1 MKINRRESAALIS
14 SLSGGVV
21 PRIGL
26 RHIAVGREKE
36 IMSFLQDLQTIQDD
50 GGACRFIS
58 GEYGSGKTFLLQLI
72 RANALDRKFVVMDA
86 DLTPERRLTGT
97 KQQGL
102 ATYRELMQNVSVR
115 SRPEGGALESI
126 IQKWIAS
133 LQQKAAA
140 ENGLAISDPE
150 LVPVVSTLIHQ
161 ELMPLAELAYGF
173 AFTAVLEAYWV
184 GMKTQDDLKKQ
195 AALRWLRGEYG
206 TKTEARRDLP
216 VDRIIDD
223 QNWYDFLKL
232 FARFVT
238 MAGYEGLVVFI
249 DECVNLYKITN
260 AVSRKSNYEKIL
272 TIFNDTRQGRA
283 SRIGFFFG
291 GTPSFITDERRGLY
305 SYGALRSRLT
315 ANRFAAEGIQDYHAP
330 VMTIPMLTTEEL
342 FLLLERLIDV
352 HESYYNYS
360 SGLTSDHITR
370 FLENELSRV
379 GALSRM
385 TPRELTRDW
394 LGLLNILQQNPDQD
408 FETVMGLTQKEK
420 KQEEE
425 EENDDIF
432 SSFSL

>member
-1 MKINRRESAALIS
+1 MKISRRESAALIS

-26 RHIAVGREKE
+26 RHIAVGRERE
-36 IMSFLQDLQTIQDD
+36 IMSFLEDLQTVQED
-50 GGACRFIS
+50 GAACRFIS

-102 ATYRELMQNVSVR
+102 ATYRELMQNASVR
-115 SRPEGGALESI
+115 TRPEGGALESI
-126 IQKWIAS
+126 IQKWIAGV
-133 LQQKAAA
+133 QQKAAT
-140 ENGLAISDPE
+140 EQQLSISDPE
-150 LVPVVSTLIHQ
+150 LVPAVSSLIQ
-161 ELMPLAELAYGF
+161 KELLPLSELAYGF

-195 AALRWLRGEYG
+195 AALRWLRGEYS
-206 TKTEARRDLP
+206 TKTEAKKDLP

-238 MAGYEGLVVFI
+238 MAGYEGLIIFI
-249 DECVNLYKITN
+249 DECVNLYKITSE
-260 AVSRKSNYEKIL
+260 VSRKANYEKIL
-272 TIFNDTRQGRA
+272 TIFNDTRQGKA

-291 GTPSFITDERRGLY
+291 GTPAFITDERRGLY
-305 SYGALRSRLT
+305 SYGALRSRLL
-315 ANRFAAEGIQDYHAP
+315 ANRFVAEGVHDFHAP
-330 VMTIPMLTTEEL
+330 VMTIPMLTSEEL
-342 FLLLERLIDV
+342 FLLLERLLDV
-352 HESYYNYS
+352 HESFYNYE
-360 SGLTSDHITR
+360 SGLNSEHITR

-394 LGLLNILQQNPDQD
+394 LGLLSILQQNPDTN
-408 FETVMGLTQKEK
+408 FETLLGLSSQAREAEEK
-420 KQEEE
+420 

-432 SSFSL
+432 SSFTL